1 MILLWKNGKSMLI
14 IRRHNTDPYFNLAT
28 EEYVLKE
35 VKDDSFMLWRN
46 EPSIIVGKHQNTLA
60 EINQDYVKANSIK
73 VVRRLSG
80 GGAVFHDLGNLNFT
94 FTMQGSGDENLIN
107 FRKYTEPILEVL
119 VKLGIDARFEGRNDL
134 TIGGKKFS
142 GNAMH
147 IWKNKVLSH
156 GTLLFSSH
164 MTDLSGALNA
174 DPLKF
179 KDKAVKSVR
188 SRVTN
193 ISEHLKHTMD
203 VMEFSALIEEHI
215 MEKYPDAILYEL
227 SEKDHV
233 RIQQMV
239 DEKYGTWEWNFGYS
253 PRYNF
258 RKILRTMNSG
268 TLEFNLDVREGIIR
282 EVKIFG
288 DYFNKYDTEE
298 IETALRNI
306 QHQEEQIRK
315 ALSRFMIGD
324 YFNNLTM
331 EEFMEGMF

>member
-1 MILLWKNGKSMLI
+1 MLL

-35 VKDDSFMLWRN
+35 IRDDSFMLWRN
-46 EPSIIVGKHQNTLA
+46 APSIIVGKHQNTLA
-60 EINQDYVKANSIK
+60 EINLDYVRENNIK

-94 FTMQGSGDENLIN
+94 FTMQGEGNNLID

-119 VKLGIDARFEGRNDL
+119 IKLGIDARFEGRNDL
-134 TIGGKKFS
+134 TIEGKKFS

-147 IWKNKVLSH
+147 IWNKKVLSH
-156 GTLLFSSH
+156 GTLLFSSR
-164 MTDLSGALNA
+164 MPDLSAALNA

-193 ISEHLKHTMD
+193 ISEHLITPMD
-203 VMEFSALIEEHI
+203 VLEFSTLIENHI

-227 SEKDHV
+227 SDKDHE
-233 RIQQMV
+233 RIREMV
-239 DEKYGTWEWNFGYS
+239 ESKYGTWEWNFGYS
-253 PRYNF
+253 PQYNF
-258 RKILRTMNSG
+258 RKVLRTANSG
-268 TLEFNLDVREGIIR
+268 TLEFNIDVADGIIR
-282 EVKIFG
+282 DIRIFG
-288 DYFNKYDTEE
+288 DYFNMCDTEE
-298 IETALRNI
+298 IEKTLRDVP
-306 QHQEEQIRK
+306 HAEDKIRK
-315 ALSRFMIGD
+315 ALSKYNIND

-331 EEFMEGMF
+331 DEFMEGMF

>member
-1 MILLWKNGKSMLI
+1 MLI

-35 VKDDSFMLWRN
+35 IKDDSFMLWRN
-46 EPSIIVGKHQNTLA
+46 APSIIVGKHQNTLA
-60 EINQDYVKANSIK
+60 EINLDYVRENNIK

-94 FTMQGSGDENLIN
+94 FTMQGEGNNLID

-134 TIGGKKFS
+134 TIEGKKFS

-164 MTDLSGALNA
+164 MPDLGAALNA

-193 ISEHLKHTMD
+193 ISEHLITPMD
-203 VMEFSALIEEHI
+203 VLEFSTLIENHI
-215 MEKYPDAILYEL
+215 MEKYPDVVLYEL
-227 SEKDHV
+227 TEKDHE
-233 RIQQMV
+233 RIREMV
-239 DEKYGTWEWNFGYS
+239 QSKYGTWEWNFGYS
-253 PRYNF
+253 PQYNF
-258 RKILRTMNSG
+258 RKVLRTNNSG
-268 TLEFNLDVREGIIR
+268 TLEFNIDVADGIIR
-282 EVKIFG
+282 DIKIFG
-288 DYFNKYDTEE
+288 DYFNMSDTEE
-298 IETALRNI
+298 IENVLRNV
-306 QHQEEQIRK
+306 QHSEVKIRE
-315 ALSRFMIGD
+315 ALAQYTISD
-324 YFNNLTM
+324 YFNNLTLD
-331 EEFMEGMF
+331 EFMEGMF

>member
-1 MILLWKNGKSMLI
+1 MLI

-35 VKDDSFMLWRN
+35 IRDDSFMLWRN
-46 EPSIIVGKHQNTLA
+46 SPSIIVGKHQNTLS
-60 EINQDYVKANSIK
+60 EINLDYVKQNNIR

-94 FTMQGSGDENLIN
+94 FTMQGDGNNLID

-119 VKLGIDARFEGRNDL
+119 VKLGIDARLEGRNDL
-134 TIGGKKFS
+134 TIEGKKFS

-164 MTDLSGALNA
+164 MPDLGAALNA

-193 ISEHLKHTMD
+193 ISDHLITPMD
-203 VMEFSALIEEHI
+203 VLEFATLIENHI
-215 MEKYPDAILYEL
+215 MEKYPDAKLYEL
-227 SEKDHV
+227 TDRDHE
-233 RIQQMV
+233 RIKQMV
-239 DEKYGTWEWNFGYS
+239 VAKYGTWEWNFGYS

-258 RKILRTMNSG
+258 RKVVRTASSG
-268 TLEFNLDVREGIIR
+268 TLEFNVDVKDGVIR
-282 EVKIFG
+282 DIRIFG
-288 DYFNKYDTEE
+288 DYFNLCDTEE
-298 IETALRNI
+298 IEAALRNI
-306 QHQEEQIRK
+306 PHAEEKIRE
-315 ALSRFMIGD
+315 ALRPFNMGD
-324 YFNNLTM
+324 YFNNITVDQFL
-331 EEFMEGMF
+331 EGMF